1 MDQWN
6 TLVSVTR
13 AIVFSDIHFQNM
25 TSSGIACAF
34 IFDFISMLK
43 IWRVFCAATVDKGL
57 HKSVPGSIPA
67 SPFVSIVVMNKSQVG
82 GGRSVLVRLPFK
94 AMTLLAGFMMA
105 ESAEMG
111 LRMGL
116 VGSERSMMTTWFVSP
131 TFSRTHMN
139 LSDSIVSD
147 AKPMLDA
154 LMPTLVS

>member
-1 MDQWN
+1 M
-6 TLVSVTR
+6 
-13 AIVFSDIHFQNM
+13 
-25 TSSGIACAF
+25 
-34 IFDFISMLK
+34 
-43 IWRVFCAATVDKGL
+43 
-57 HKSVPGSIPA
+57 
-67 SPFVSIVVMNKSQVG
+67 
-82 GGRSVLVRLPFK
+82 LVRLPFK